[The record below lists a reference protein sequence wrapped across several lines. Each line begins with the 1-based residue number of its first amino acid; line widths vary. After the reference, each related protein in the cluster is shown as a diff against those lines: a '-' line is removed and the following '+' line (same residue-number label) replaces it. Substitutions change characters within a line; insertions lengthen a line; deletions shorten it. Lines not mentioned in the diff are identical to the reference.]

1 MQCNT
6 NQEVVINNFY
16 KLWNRKIEST
26 VLYIFLVEIR
36 YKDMK
41 NLDSLPQEFY
51 EYVEKNIFSD
61 CDRLI
66 LKDRDRDYPFPVEFA
81 ITQIRCRRKTASK
94 LSWLNGYTRFIYPC
108 GQVAEQATHQAVA
121 RYHSMLAGHG
131 KRVADLT
138 AGLGVDAFTMALASN
153 KVTAVEYD
161 SARAEAI
168 RHNAAVIGLNDLTTV
183 HADCTEWIGTSP
195 DFDVIFIDPAR
206 RDDADSRTFRLS
218 DSLPDIIS
226 CRSKILEKTNLLMV
240 KVSPFLDISSAI
252 RELPETCEI
261 HSVCVRGECKEIMI
275 IMSGVTTEST
285 CTPGNITVKV
295 VDLPQDVDR
304 GEIECGVMPCLIS
317 SFECLFS
324 ELGNSDAPVAVS
336 EDISV
341 GSYLYDPNAGMH
353 KIGAGSKLCRDL
365 PGLKRMGPN
374 TDIYVSAS
382 YYENFPGRIFRIDRL
397 ADKKFIKSLKGEGRS
412 VVTRNY
418 PVPASS
424 LKASMGLKEDDTKF
438 LFGMRMGE
446 RDKNIILDC
455 TRIK

>member
-261 HSVCVRGECKEIMI
+261 HSVCVRGECK
-275 IMSGVTTEST
+275 
-285 CTPGNITVKV
+285 
-295 VDLPQDVDR
+295 
-304 GEIECGVMPCLIS
+304 
-317 SFECLFS
+317 
-324 ELGNSDAPVAVS
+324 
-336 EDISV
+336 
-341 GSYLYDPNAGMH
+341 
-353 KIGAGSKLCRDL
+353 
-365 PGLKRMGPN
+365 
-374 TDIYVSAS
+374 
-382 YYENFPGRIFRIDRL
+382 
-397 ADKKFIKSLKGEGRS
+397 
-412 VVTRNY
+412 
-418 PVPASS
+418 
-424 LKASMGLKEDDTKF
+424 
-438 LFGMRMGE
+438 
-446 RDKNIILDC
+446 
-455 TRIK
+455 